1 MDLSELRKTVQAEV
15 LRFGKKIPTAM
26 KLDHYINLGGRAF
39 LADTRLR
46 RSLGTVAA
54 TTHAAAAATG
64 HHTFTTHTD
73 MLDIVEVYYD
83 SDKLVK
89 TSREELSVFEPDW
102 QTALDGIPDVYLP
115 VTGKRIRVHVPVVLA
130 NVGKITCDLVLGW
143 SSDMTIA
150 GHTPADDGREIPEAY
165 HVAIADYAAWKLT
178 GSAELQS
185 RYNELVNQARVE
197 VAKLFG
203 DVDMLAMLQVQ
214 TQEPQES
221 RSR

>member
-1 MDLSELRKTVQAEV
+1 MDLSELRKVVQAEV
-15 LRFGKKIPTAM
+15 LRFGKKIPTSM

-46 RSLGTVAA
+46 RSLGTVAV
-54 TTHAAAAATG
+54 TTHGTAATG
-64 HHTFTTHTD
+64 HHTFTTHAD
-73 MLDIVEVYYD
+73 MLDIVEVYHN

-102 QTALDGIPDVYLP
+102 QTASDGTPDTYLP
-115 VTGKRIRVHVPVVLA
+115 VTGKRIRVYTPVVLA
-130 NVGKITCDLVLGW
+130 DAGKVTCDLVLGW

-150 GHTPADDGREIPEAY
+150 GHTPADDNREIPEAY
-165 HVAIADYAAWKLT
+165 HIALADHAAWKLT

-203 DVDMLAMLQVQ
+203 DVDMLAMLQAQ
-214 TQEPQES
+214 PQEPQES